1 MNKLSII
8 VPTYNEKENL
18 ENLVSKVFASLE
30 GLDFE
35 LIIVDDNSPD
45 GTGKLADQISSRYQK
60 VKVVH
65 REGKMGLGTA
75 ILDGIK
81 VSEGDFVSVIDADL
95 QHPPDLLRS
104 MFVKAESGTDIVIAS
119 RYIEGGRIEGWSFV
133 RRIISKGAIWLS
145 HLLLKKTRN
154 VKDTQSGYFI
164 FRKNVIENVTLTTR
178 GFKLLIEIL
187 VKGKYSTVAEIP
199 YTFKP
204 RLAGESKMKA
214 SEIIDYIKQLVTLS
228 DFRAFKFGAVG
239 VSGVFVNLGVLWLFV
254 SAINL
259 SGLLALAVAIE
270 ASILSNF
277 LLNDFWTFKNRR
289 SGRFLHRLIKCNVT
303 ALGALINYILSAILL
318 YLGIN
323 YILADGVG
331 ILFGFAA
338 NYFFSEMVIWR

>member
-1 MNKLSII
+1 VSKLSII

-18 ENLVSKVFASLE
+18 ENLVSQVFASLE

-45 GTGKLADQISSRYQK
+45 GTGKLADQISSRHQN

-65 REGKMGLGTA
+65 RDGKMGLGTA
-75 ILDGIK
+75 ILDGVK

-95 QHPPDLLRS
+95 QHPPELLRS
-104 MFVKAESGTDIVIAS
+104 MFLKAESGTDIVIAS

-133 RRIISKGAIWLS
+133 RRIISKGALWLS

-164 FRKNVIENVTLTTR
+164 LRKNVIENVTLNAR

-187 VKGKYSTVAEIP
+187 VKGKYNTVAEIP

-214 SEIIDYIKQLVTLS
+214 NEIIDYIKQLVTLS
-228 DFRAFKFGAVG
+228 DYRAFKFVGVG
-239 VSGVFVNLGVLWLFV
+239 VSGVFVNLGVLWLLV
-254 SAINL
+254 STINL
-259 SGLLALAVAIE
+259 SGLLAGIAAIE

-277 LLNDFWTFKNRR
+277 LLNDFWTFKDRR
-289 SGRFLHRLIKCNVT
+289 SGRFLYRLIKCHVS
-303 ALGALINYILSAILL
+303 ALGPLINYIVYALLLSLA
-318 YLGIN
+318 IN
-323 YILADGVG
+323 YIVADGVG
-331 ILFGFAA
+331 ILLGFVA